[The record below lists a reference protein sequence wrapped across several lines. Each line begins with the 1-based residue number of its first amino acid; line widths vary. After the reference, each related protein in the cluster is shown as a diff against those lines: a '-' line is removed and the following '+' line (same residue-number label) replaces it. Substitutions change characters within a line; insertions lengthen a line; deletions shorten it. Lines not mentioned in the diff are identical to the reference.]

1 MDGNDQDQRPRRK
14 GRKRSAAVLVV
25 LAAVLVA
32 AVLVAVYLWR
42 QVGDVAIGTGGL
54 IVLGVGGAVTLAL
67 GGVLIALMVLSDRRG
82 YDKGLGR
89 E

>member
-1 MDGNDQDQRPRRK
+1 
-14 GRKRSAAVLVV
+14 
-25 LAAVLVA
+25 
-32 AVLVAVYLWR
+32 
-42 QVGDVAIGTGGL
+42 
-54 IVLGVGGAVTLAL
+54 VTLGL